1 MRREKTS
8 LRFRSLSANTKG
20 VSKAAIAV
28 VVIIIIIAVAGAA
41 YFLTLP
47 PAPTPTTTPTTP
59 APTPTPTTVTTPTPT
74 PTTPT
79 TVVTTPTP
87 TPTTVTPTPTVTPV
101 KERLLRISFANVPY
115 MDPAVGSDEASSV
128 YFINV
133 YDTLVYPTKEGTVK
147 PHVAERWEV
156 SEDGLTWTFYL
167 RKGVKFH
174 SGRELTAEDVVFSLK
189 RMIVIGEGYGY
200 LFKPY
205 VDLEKTKALDKYTVQ
220 IVLKNPFGPFLITL
234 VRLYIVDSELVKQ
247 HIAEGPYGDMGDY
260 GKNWLMAGEK
270 DAGSGPY
277 KLYEYKRGE
286 SVTLAKFDEYWGET
300 APNAPTKVIMYG
312 FTEPTT
318 IRTMIE
324 KRELEITD
332 QWQPLENYEAMSKIP
347 GVKIA
352 QVPQA
357 MIFYIML
364 HTKKPP
370 TDDVHIRKAI
380 ALAFDYETAISDIM
394 PYERRP
400 VGPVP
405 SMLPGADPS
414 LKPIERNIEAAI
426 EELKKSKYW
435 GELDKYPIEYWWIAE
450 VPWEERVALLFKANM
465 EEIGLKVNV
474 VKVPWLSVVEGMTK
488 METTPNAVSIF
499 VVAHYAEAGSILSSR
514 YHSHATGT
522 WEQGEWL
529 MDPEID
535 AMIEDALGTVDFNER
550 MQKYYEIQ
558 RKLVELYPS
567 LYVYEH
573 VVLRAYQAD
582 YIDYPAA
589 RGEVIPIAE
598 YELDFRWFQVFP
610 EKMPK

>member
-1 MRREKTS
+1 MRRRFEI
-8 LRFRSLSANTKG
+8 FRSRYPSTRTKG
-20 VSKAAIAV
+20 VSKSVVITVVVV
-28 VVIIIIIAVAGAA
+28 VVIVAIASAA
-41 YFLTLP
+41 YFMAAP
-47 PAPTPTTTPTTP
+47 PTPTTPTIV
-59 APTPTPTTVTTPTPT
+59 TPTPVTP
-74 PTTPT
+74 TPT

-87 TPTTVTPTPTVTPV
+87 TPTTPVTTPTTTPV
-101 KERLLRISFANVPY
+101 KERLLRVSFANVPY

-174 SGRELTAEDVVFSLK
+174 SGRELTAEDVVFSLR
-189 RMIVIGEGYGY
+189 RMIIIGEGYGY

-205 VDLEKTKALDKYTVQ
+205 VDLEKTRALDKYTVQ

-247 HIAEGPYGDMGDY
+247 HIAEGPYGEMGDY
-260 GKNWLMAGEK
+260 GKTWLMSGER

-277 KLYEYKRGE
+277 KLHEYKRGE
-286 SVTLAKFDEYWGET
+286 SVTLVKFDDYWGET

-324 KRELEITD
+324 KRQLEVTD

-352 QVPQA
+352 QIPQA

-370 TDDVHIRKAI
+370 TDDIHVRKAI
-380 ALAFDYETAISDIM
+380 ALAFDYDTAIKDIM

-400 VGPVP
+400 AGPVP
-405 SMLPGADPS
+405 SMLPGADPT
-414 LKPIERNIEAAI
+414 LKPIERNIQAAI

-535 AMIEDALGTVDFNER
+535 AMIEDALGTVDFNQR

-558 RKLVELYPS
+558 RRIVELYPS

-582 YIDYPAA
+582 YVDYPAA

-610 EKMPK
+610 EKIPK

>member
-1 MRREKTS
+1 MRRGKTS
-8 LRFRSLSANTKG
+8 LRFGSFSANTKG

-28 VVIIIIIAVAGAA
+28 VVIIIIIAAAGVA

-47 PAPTPTTTPTTP
+47 PATTPTTTPTTP
-59 APTPTPTTVTTPTPT
+59 APTPTIPTTVAT
-74 PTTPT
+74 
-79 TVVTTPTP
+79 
-87 TPTTVTPTPTVTPV
+87 TPTPTVTPV

-133 YDTLVYPTKEGTVK
+133 YDTLVYPTKEGMVK

-167 RKGVKFH
+167 RKDVKFH

-189 RMIVIGEGYGY
+189 RMIIIGEGYGY

-205 VDLEKTKALDKYTVQ
+205 VDLDKTQALDKYTVQ
-220 IVLKNPFGPFLITL
+220 IVLKKPFGPFLITL

-286 SVTLAKFDEYWGET
+286 SVTLAKFDDYWGET

-347 GVKIA
+347 GVEIVK
-352 QVPQA
+352 VPQA
-357 MIFYIML
+357 MTFYIML

-370 TDDVHIRKAI
+370 TDDIHVRKAI
-380 ALAFDYETAISDIM
+380 ALAFDYETAISDIL
-394 PYERRP
+394 PYDKRP
-400 VGPVP
+400 AGPVP
-405 SMLPGADPS
+405 SILPGADPT
-414 LKPIERNIEAAI
+414 LKPIERNIEAAK

-499 VVAHYAEAGSILSSR
+499 VIAHYAEAGSILSSR
-514 YHSHATGT
+514 YHSQSTGT

-535 AMIEDALGTVDFNER
+535 TMIEDALGTIDFNQR

-567 LYVYEH
+567 VYVYEH
-573 VVLRAYQAD
+573 VVLRAYQAA
-582 YIDYPAA
+582 YVDYPAA
-589 RGEVIPIAE
+589 RGEIIPVGE